1 VTAGLRKNSG
11 FTLLEVLV
19 AMAILATAMG
29 AIIQAV
35 GNSANQLGYLRNQT
49 LAGWVALNEINRVL
63 LEQEWPEA
71 TTLNGTTEM
80 ATQNWQ
86 WQMEISA
93 TSDKDLRRL
102 DVTVSLA
109 DDEEATL
116 ATLTAFKGRPP
127 S

>member
-1 VTAGLRKNSG
+1 MSLAKNRG

-35 GNSANQLGYLRNQT
+35 GHSANQLGYLRNQT
-49 LAGWVALNEINRVL
+49 FASWVALNEINRVL
-63 LEQEWPEA
+63 LEQEWPEV

-80 ATQNWQ
+80 ATQEWQ
-86 WQMEISA
+86 WEMEISA
-93 TSDKDLRRL
+93 TSDEDLRRL

-109 DDEEATL
+109 DDEAVL
-116 ATLTAFKGRPP
+116 ATLTAFKGRP
-127 S
+127 SS

>member
-1 VTAGLRKNSG
+1 VTAGLRKSSG

-19 AMAILATAMG
+19 AMAILATATG